1 MQTRYRC
8 SHWPRGHSVG
18 IVNDY
23 TDTTKTELTLL
34 ANFEGFSQ
42 ILKEQLGEKG
52 VLGCVYFKNMKT
64 YVSKEIFA
72 CPRGR

>member
-23 TDTTKTELTLL
+23 TDMTKTELTLL
-34 ANFEGFSQ
+34 ANFEDFSQ
-42 ILKEQLGEKG
+42 ILKDQLGEKG
-52 VLGCVYFKNMKT
+52 YLGVFTLK
-64 YVSKEIFA
+64 I
-72 CPRGR
+72 